1 MLKGKQDM
9 IVQVES
15 PYWGILKIQ
24 LNVSYVLSTSQ
35 IHPRVQD
42 FAYTIVN
49 AKDENDTTIIL
60 SIDEKIELHNEIGNE
75 IIRQL

>member
-9 IVQVES
+9 VVQVDS
-15 PYWGILKIQ
+15 PQWGSLKLQ

-49 AKDENDTTIIL
+49 AKDESDTTIIL
-60 SIDEKIELHNEIGNE
+60 SIDEKIDLHSAIGSE